1 MSLHMVYI
9 HFETLLW
16 PLFVFLHFLAAVQS
30 EMNQKLQ
37 LISLRHIWA
46 LRHHLFIHQLP
57 HLPLSYCKL
66 TAFFLALAASFR
78 VTHEQV
84 VHCILKIL
92 SVEGKHLLHP
102 CFQRTYWC
110 TFSLCRH
117 IHACQVEAVN
127 KRQTIMMSRHP
138 AVVTWW
144 HSVRR
149 SPDIIP
155 LSFVHTV

>member
-16 PLFVFLHFLAAVQS
+16 PLFVFPTLPGCRAVWNES
-30 EMNQKLQ
+30 EATANQLETHLSIKAPSVYSPTASFASLLLQ
-37 LISLRHIWA
+37 IDG
-46 LRHHLFIHQLP
+46 
-57 HLPLSYCKL
+57 
-66 TAFFLALAASFR
+66 FFLALAASFR